1 MAKSSFPNGFVSE
14 RIAYGLLICALGC
27 IWLAVEVG
35 WLRSNLP
42 LGPLATIVIGIVFF
56 LPWLK
61 KR

>member
-1 MAKSSFPNGFVSE
+1 MPKINFPKEYALE
-14 RIAYGLLICALGC
+14 RIAYGLLVCALGC

-42 LGPLATIVIGIVFF
+42 LGPIAVIIIGIVFF
-56 LPWLK
+56 LPWLN